1 MSDFTKYV
9 CWTREGVADAGFDV
23 MGSKKTVDDALVQ
36 ATRVEVPITGLGL
49 SETYRIENIVEEF
62 VGTFEDKAG
71 NSIFAI
77 LGDSGSGKTF
87 LVRCILSLL
96 EGRDDSVVV
105 YIPREKSSMK
115 QILKL
120 LLEQLPGR
128 AASEALRELDLAS
141 SDDLPIESAMEVVY
155 TQLRVI
161 FQSGSISVGREF
173 TPDEQTSVQY
183 ILGSRESEDGIFRN
197 GLADYLDIPVVK
209 SHFLQEGG
217 VLWKH
222 VQALR
227 GIHTDEE
234 LPRFAVEDMPI
245 LTYQQRSSFRNMKP
259 FFEWTLLPDQM
270 STVAKLID
278 GSLDQALST
287 HIRMGREL
295 GEIVDE
301 SRQILAK
308 EGKQLV
314 LLFEDIARH
323 GGVSHSIY
331 NLFRDLPE
339 ENKTPI
345 RAFFA
350 ATTGFFN
357 DKIQNQVSSV
367 TTAYEVVTLNAS
379 NPDHSAIGRMMI
391 ARYFNVARLGESR
404 ILEMWNTA
412 DDDSRTDGTW
422 IPNACD
428 DCSHKKTCHGEFG
441 EIGGFGL
448 YPLNVNA
455 ANRALRVVNINSRK
469 MNRTEFHPRDI
480 VRSVVKEW
488 LRDSGVAI
496 QGSRFPTRDIELIAH
511 TAVNQVDQNSIL
523 TDSELSLPED
533 VRDRIHRTRVVWANS
548 TSATRTYSAVLAR
561 AFDLPEFG
569 DSVIDG
575 ADIPSE
581 IEPKEPLVKQ
591 DDVVDFTSLFGSIAA
606 WSRPGSD
613 TKIEQNQ
620 VDSIRKILLSLT
632 RQRLQLDRN
641 FIHISS
647 EHVKSLRDTILGENT
662 FRIEQSYGDA
672 DDNRRVQRLLNRSET
687 SARIIFAA
695 LWWSRAKTWDAEYRE
710 ENKIIRANEREI
722 REGRRLLIDYVTEV
736 AQEVEQK
743 IVTEIKRSI
752 SLAVKA
758 KVRALELVNP
768 DVSNL
773 DIRNV
778 IKLLTSTSFRELGE
792 SWRHSG
798 FDLIDQIDTFENY
811 VEAGISA
818 RQGERGKIRFAEDLE
833 IKVNVLECLRQD
845 YGTLAQSEEMDSRL
859 NVKIQTD
866 FRTWN
871 QAIDERLEID
881 ASAVADFLDSFSDVD
896 INELQELVIQVA
908 AIFEGLL
915 HKGKI
920 PQRVPPNAYRDV
932 LKSLDGKFEKIS
944 QILKLVDTQG
954 STSNQSTIWNVCRS
968 FPEIKEFASSL
979 SRITE
984 IAVEL
989 NTHLQSLVGNGNSV
1003 DIADIRNRVGI
1014 AISQVESILELVNS
1028 ND

>member
-1 MSDFTKYV
+1 
-9 CWTREGVADAGFDV
+9 
-23 MGSKKTVDDALVQ
+23 
-36 ATRVEVPITGLGL
+36 
-49 SETYRIENIVEEF
+49 
-62 VGTFEDKAG
+62 
-71 NSIFAI
+71 
-77 LGDSGSGKTF
+77 
-87 LVRCILSLL
+87 
-96 EGRDDSVVV
+96 
-105 YIPREKSSMK
+105 
-115 QILKL
+115 
-120 LLEQLPGR
+120 
-128 AASEALRELDLAS
+128 
-141 SDDLPIESAMEVVY
+141 
-155 TQLRVI
+155 
-161 FQSGSISVGREF
+161 
-173 TPDEQTSVQY
+173 
-183 ILGSRESEDGIFRN
+183 
-197 GLADYLDIPVVK
+197 
-209 SHFLQEGG
+209 
-217 VLWKH
+217 
-222 VQALR
+222 
-227 GIHTDEE
+227 
-234 LPRFAVEDMPI
+234 MPT
-245 LTYQQRSSFRNMKP
+245 LTYQERKP
-259 FFEWTLLPDQM
+259 FLSVLKEFFDYVLLSNHM

-301 SRQILAK
+301 SRQTLAK

-412 DDDSRTDGTW
+412 DDDSRMDGTW

-441 EIGGFGL
+441 EVGGFGL
-448 YPLNVNA
+448 YPLNINA

-496 QGSRFPTRDIELIAH
+496 QGSRFPTRDVELIAH

-569 DSVIDG
+569 DSAIDG
-575 ADIPSE
+575 ADSPNE

-591 DDVVDFTSLFGSIAA
+591 EEVVDFTSLFGSIAA

-620 VDSIRKILLSLT
+620 VDNIRKILLSLT

-641 FIHISS
+641 FVHISN

-672 DDNRRVQRLLNRSET
+672 DDHRRIQRLLNRSET

-695 LWWSRAKTWDAEYRE
+695 LWWSRAKTWDAEYLE
-710 ENKIIRANEREI
+710 ENRIIRANEREI
-722 REGRRLLIDYVTEV
+722 REGRRLLIDFVTEV
-736 AQEVEQK
+736 AQEVEEK
-743 IVTEIKRSI
+743 IVTEIKSSV
-752 SLAVKA
+752 SLAVKT

-778 IKLLTSTSFRELGE
+778 IELLTSTSFRELGE
-792 SWRHSG
+792 SWRRSG

-833 IKVNVLECLRQD
+833 LKVNVLECLRQD
-845 YGTLAQSEEMDSRL
+845 YGSLTQSEKMDPRL

-866 FRTWN
+866 FGTWN
-871 QAIDERLEID
+871 QLIDERLKID
-881 ASAVADFLDSFSDVD
+881 ASAVADFVDSFSDVD
-896 INELQELVIQVA
+896 IDELQQSVIQVA

-920 PQRVPPNAYRDV
+920 PQRVSPNAYRDV

-944 QILKLVDTQG
+944 QILELVDTQG
-954 STSNQSTIWNVCRS
+954 STSNQSTNWNICRS
-968 FPEIKEFASSL
+968 FPEIKEFASSF
-979 SRITE
+979 SQITE

-989 NTHLQSLVGNGNSV
+989 NTHLQSLVGSGNSV
-1003 DIADIRNRVGI
+1003 DIADIRNRVGF
-1014 AISQVESILELVNS
+1014 ALSQVESILELVNS